1 MASIIPGDWRD
12 DGACVTADPDLFF
25 PISGRGAGVQQTD
38 RAVRICAG
46 CQVRRQCLEFAMRT
60 GETEGIWGG
69 TTPEERVRALRGA
82 PTPASRYQR
91 NRRAGTLAS

>member
-1 MASIIPGDWRD
+1 MADITPGDWRAA
-12 DGACVTADPDLFF
+12 GACVTTDPDLFF
-25 PISGRGAGVQQTD
+25 PISARGAGAQQAD

-60 GETEGIWGG
+60 GEKEGIWGG

-82 PTPASRYQR
+82 TTLASLYQR
-91 NRRAGTLAS
+91 TRQSGTLAS

>member
-1 MASIIPGDWRD
+1 MADTIPGDWRAA
-12 DGACVTADPDLFF
+12 GACVTADPDLFF
-25 PISGRGAGVQQTD
+25 PISARGAGVQQAD
-38 RAVRICAG
+38 RAVRICAS

-82 PTPASRYQR
+82 TTPATMYQGT
-91 NRRAGTLAS
+91 RRSGTLAS

>member
-1 MASIIPGDWRD
+1 MANIIPGDWRA

-25 PISGRGAGVQQTD
+25 PISVRGAGVQQAD

-46 CQVRRQCLEFAMRT
+46 CQVRGQCLEFAMRT

-69 TTPEERVRALRGA
+69 TTPEERVRALRGVT
-82 PTPASRYQR
+82 TPASLYQR
-91 NRRAGTLAS
+91 ARRSGTLAS